1 MIRSLHTIITAN
13 YVLFTGGILRNN
25 FCNSVQRPINNSR
38 QLLRNWQSLVVG
50 RNSRA
55 LQGCTSHSAESLNSI
70 LAARRIRSPR
80 DTAIPVRPLIDRFA
94 GRNRLGWLF
103 VVVPSISKRSRKHF
117 LAPSNLEGHDLRRN
131 FDTRSGSRV
140 ITRTST

>member
-38 QLLRNWQSLVVG
+38 QLFRNWQSLMVG

-70 LAARRIRSPR
+70 FAARRIRSPR
-80 DTAIPVRPLIDRFA
+80 DTAIPRPRPPSHRSFRGEEPSRLALCRRPVHLETLAEALSRAIESRGPRF
-94 GRNRLGWLF
+94 
-103 VVVPSISKRSRKHF
+103 
-117 LAPSNLEGHDLRRN
+117 
-131 FDTRSGSRV
+131 T
-140 ITRTST
+140 T